1 MQSSPESAMSLENT
15 DILDIYA
22 VTEKGIGELKAGT
35 TQLPVDA
42 LKLLVM
48 FDAKSSVAEV
58 ARRTEGFTSGS
69 IAQILPI
76 LLENRFIEIVRPGE
90 GVSLEF
96 DSLFVPPPKPA
107 VPSAGD
113 TTDKVRAEAEKAT
126 ASLNATGYYVNIAR
140 QAAEKRLPAN
150 GSKYTVLVVE
160 DNEPLLKVLTILL
173 RVEGFEARSASNRDQ
188 IVAALRTQ
196 PFPDVILLD
205 VGLGDTNGFD
215 VLESIRAHPLLKE
228 IPVIMLTALAS
239 RKDVLRGLAGGAN
252 GYLTKPIEHEVLTRG
267 LKAVLGL
274 D

>member
-1 MQSSPESAMSLENT
+1 MSLENT

-42 LKLLVM
+42 LRLLVM
-48 FDAKSSVAEV
+48 FDGKSSVAEI
-58 ARRTEGFTSGS
+58 ARRTEGFTSHS
-69 IAQILPI
+69 IAQVLPM

-90 GVSLEF
+90 GVALEF
-96 DSLFVPPPKPA
+96 DSFFVPPPKPT

-113 TTDKVRAEAEKAT
+113 GTDKIRAEAEKAT
-126 ASLNATGYYVNIAR
+126 ESLNASGYYVNIAR
-140 QAAEKRLPAN
+140 HAAGKRPPAN
-150 GSKYTVLVVE
+150 GSKYSVLVVE
-160 DNEPLLKVLTILL
+160 DNEPLLKVLSILL
-173 RVEGFEARSASNRDQ
+173 RVEGFETRSASNREQ
-188 IVAALRTQ
+188 IVAALRIQ
-196 PFPDVILLD
+196 PLPDVILLD

-215 VLESIRAHPLLKE
+215 VLGSIRAHPLLRE

-252 GYLTKPIEHEVLTRG
+252 GYMTKPIEHEVLTRG

>member
-1 MQSSPESAMSLENT
+1 MTLENT

-22 VTEKGIGELKAGT
+22 VTEKGSAELKAGAT
-35 TQLPVDA
+35 NLPVDA
-42 LKLLVM
+42 LRLLVM
-48 FDAKSSVAEV
+48 FDGKSSVAEI
-58 ARRTEGFTSGS
+58 ARRAEGFTSRG
-69 IAQILPI
+69 IAQILPS
-76 LLENRFIEIVRPGE
+76 LLEKRFIEIVRPG
-90 GVSLEF
+90 GGASLEF
-96 DSLFVPPPKPA
+96 DSFFMPPPKPA

-113 TTDKVRAEAEKAT
+113 DADKVRAEADKAT
-126 ASLNATGYYVNIAR
+126 ASLNASGYYVNIAR
-140 QAAEKRLPAN
+140 QASQKRLPAN

-173 RVEGFEARSASNRDQ
+173 RVEGFEARSASNREQ

-215 VLESIRAHPLLKE
+215 VLESIRAHPKLKD

-239 RKDVLRGLAGGAN
+239 RKDVLRGLVGRAD
-252 GYLTKPIEHEVLTRG
+252 GYMTKPIEHEVLTRG

>member
-1 MQSSPESAMSLENT
+1 MSLENT

-22 VTEKGIGELKAGT
+22 VTEKGTAELKAGT

-48 FDAKSSVAEV
+48 FDGKSSVAEI
-58 ARRTEGFTSGS
+58 ARRTEGFTSRS
-69 IAQILPI
+69 VAQVLPM

-96 DSLFVPPPKPA
+96 ESLFVPPPRPA

-113 TTDKVRAEAEKAT
+113 DADKVRAEAEKAT
-126 ASLNATGYYVNIAR
+126 ASLNANGYYVNIAR
-140 QAAEKRLPAN
+140 QAPEKRSPAN
-150 GSKYTVLVVE
+150 NSKYSVLIVE
-160 DNEPLLKVLTILL
+160 DNEPLLKVLSILL

-215 VLESIRAHPLLKE
+215 VLESIRAHPQFKD

-239 RKDVLRGLAGGAN
+239 RKDVLRGLAGGAD
-252 GYLTKPIEHEVLTRG
+252 GYMTKPIEHEVLTRG

>member
-1 MQSSPESAMSLENT
+1 MSLENT

-22 VTEKGIGELKAGT
+22 VTEKGISELKAGS

-58 ARRTEGFTSGS
+58 ARRTEGFTSSS

-76 LLENRFIEIVRPGE
+76 LLQNRFIEIVRPGE

-96 DSLFVPPPKPA
+96 ESLFVPPPKPA

-113 TTDKVRAEAEKAT
+113 DTTDQARAEAEKAT

-140 QAAEKRLPAN
+140 HAAEKRPPAN

-173 RVEGFEARSASNRDQ
+173 RVEGFEARGASNREQ

-239 RKDVLRGLAGGAN
+239 RKDVLRGLAGGAH
-252 GYLTKPIEHEVLTRG
+252 GYLTKPIEHDVLTRG